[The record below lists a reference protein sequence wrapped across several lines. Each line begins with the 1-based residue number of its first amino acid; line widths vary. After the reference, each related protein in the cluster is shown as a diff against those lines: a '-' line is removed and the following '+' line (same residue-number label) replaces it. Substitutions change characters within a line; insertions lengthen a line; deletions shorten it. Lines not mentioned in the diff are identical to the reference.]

1 MSNFD
6 EKFRCF
12 LALPLPESI
21 SLELYQNTK
30 KIFLDFPKFRLV
42 SVRNYHVTLQF
53 FGDITLSAIEDIQ
66 KNISKIKFDDINV
79 KLSNTGFFPNV
90 QSPKV
95 FWIGFKDKKKRVD
108 NLYET
113 IQGRLKEVDF
123 NKEKRLFIP
132 HLTIARL
139 QKINLRTIKK
149 LQKSVLKFNQIISN
163 FPTFNL
169 EKLVLYKSVL
179 TSKGSVYTPLH
190 VVHF

>member
-30 KIFLDFPKFRLV
+30 KIFLDIPKFRLV

-139 QKINLRTIKK
+139 QKINLRTVKK

-169 EKLVLYKSVL
+169 DKLVLYKSVL